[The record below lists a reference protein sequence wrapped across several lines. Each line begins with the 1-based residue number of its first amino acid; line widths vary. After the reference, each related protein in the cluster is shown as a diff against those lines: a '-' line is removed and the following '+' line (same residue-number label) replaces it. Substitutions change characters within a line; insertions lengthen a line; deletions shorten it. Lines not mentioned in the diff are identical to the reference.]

1 MFSAISARF
10 LDPPTLRRAA
20 AVVRLRGDVLDRAD
34 LEAGGLQRADR
45 RLAPRARALHE
56 HIDLAHA
63 VLVRLAGGVLR
74 GHLRG
79 ERGRLAGAL
88 EPDVA
93 GGGPG
98 DHVPHRVGDRD
109 DGVVEGALDVRVPVG
124 DVLLLLAPDL
134 LHGPGAGLRRHAVWV
149 LPDLGG
155 RRPLLLAGLLLA
167 GNGLLRA
174 LAGARVGL
182 GALPVHRQPAA
193 VPDALVAAD
202 LDLAADILG
211 DLAAEVA
218 FDLVV
223 GLDPVAEPRDVVVG
237 HVADPQV
244 RADP

>member
-1 MFSAISARF
+1 
-10 LDPPTLRRAA
+10 
-20 AVVRLRGDVLDRAD
+20 
-34 LEAGGLQRADR
+34 
-45 RLAPRARALHE
+45 
-56 HIDLAHA
+56 
-63 VLVRLAGGVLR
+63 
-74 GHLRG
+74 
-79 ERGRLAGAL
+79 
-88 EPDVA
+88 
-93 GGGPG
+93 
-98 DHVPHRVGDRD
+98 RVGDRD

-167 GNGLLRA
+167 GDCLFRGV
-174 LAGARVGL
+174 AGARVGL

-223 GLDPVAEPRDVVVG
+223 GLDPVAEPRDVVIG

-244 RADP
+244 RADPGLPERLDSPGATDAEDVGERDLQPLLAGEVDADDTCHGWAVLLLL